1 MKNRRLRG
9 GVAEPAASGE
19 HGNEIAAMVFVG
31 PDLGSLLRGL
41 LDPRAEL
48 GRVAAEVNLPFRCA
62 AVFLQVA
69 VRTAANVLRHE
80 RTANAAEDHLGIG
93 GADLVEELGVKR
105 L

>member
-1 MKNRRLRG
+1 
-9 GVAEPAASGE
+9 
-19 HGNEIAAMVFVG
+19 MVFVR

-62 AVFLQVA
+62 AVFLQVP
-69 VRTAANVLRHE
+69 VRAAANFLRHE
-80 RTANAAEDHLGIG
+80 RTANAAENGFRVR

-105 L
+105 LNGFRETSVGHYAIIRSVCTLCV